1 MAGGTQAL
9 EVSPSLRAVFH
20 CVGMARG
27 SPGTRQLGSWKEEIL
42 IQAIREH
49 AVRAQVLAV
58 VNDSLRQN
66 RRKE

>member
-27 SPGTRQLGSWKEEIL
+27 SPGIRQLGSWKEEVL

-49 AVRAQVLAV
+49 PVRAQMLAV